1 MMRRIGIFVFFDANG
16 IIDRYIPYMLTD
28 LMKNLERLVIVVNGK
43 ITDEGRA
50 VLEQFS
56 SEFVIRENKGF
67 DTWAYKEGMDYV
79 GWDELSQYD
88 EVVIF
93 NDTVMGPVYPFA
105 EMFDEMSKRDVDFWG
120 ITRHY
125 KDMANPYN
133 CVYGHIPA
141 HIQSY
146 FEVFRQS
153 FVKSADFQNYWDNL
167 FPINSYEDAVGKH
180 EIVFTKKFEDLGYK
194 WDTYINA
201 PELEKRHSQP
211 LMAYA
216 DLIIRNYRC
225 PIFKKRLFFNEYD
238 WTINTNIGQEP
249 RRILGFIRD
258 LTDYPEE
265 YIIETLLRARN
276 LRELYMNFHWN
287 YILPVTGVQKRSDKR
302 LVEFV
307 ILQEPLL
314 LEDTMQYLRK
324 LPEDVDLVLIIENAI
339 AEEAKFLIERYGVKA
354 IEVNYFQGSLFTAE
368 RVQDFYAM
376 LPECD
381 CVALYFDRDI
391 TSSLHKPMDEAICYK
406 ELETLVGS
414 GDYLHH
420 VMDVFEQK
428 KTLGLLATPTLN
440 HGVYKEYARFGWGE
454 TYSDVVDCLEKLD
467 KHVRISEDVSP
478 ILVQDLSFIASHD
491 ALLDIQADVES
502 VVAYLTEEKGYDDD
516 KIREVLSRLLPLL
529 MQSNGAYTGFV
540 TNTEFAAIELDNR
553 EYQLTAMID
562 DRNNWCGMYNDMLHQ
577 RDDAIGERNA
587 MRHER
592 DVLQAK
598 VDWMENSR
606 SWKITKLLRK
616 LKDIKGE

>member
-1 MMRRIGIFVFFDANG
+1 MMRRIGIFVFFDADG
-16 IIDRYIPYMLTD
+16 IVDRYIPYMLTD

-50 VLEQFS
+50 TLEQFS
-56 SEFVIRENKGF
+56 SDFVIRENKGF

-146 FEVFRQS
+146 FEVFRQN
-153 FVKSADFQNYWDNL
+153 FVKSSDFQNYWDNL

-201 PELEKRHSQP
+201 PELERRHSQP

-225 PIFKKRLFFNEYD
+225 PIFKKRLFFNDYD

-249 RRILGFIRD
+249 RRILDIIHEE
-258 LTDYPEE
+258 TDYPAE
-265 YIIETLLRARN
+265 YIVETFLRARN

-287 YILPVTGVQKRSDKR
+287 YILPISRVYEKLDKR
-302 LVEFV
+302 VGVFV
-307 ILQEPLL
+307 VLQEPLL
-314 LEDTMQYLRK
+314 LEDTIQYLEK
-324 LPEDVDLVLIIENAI
+324 LPKEVELHLIIDKAVREEVDFLMNRYKVDVVDIKQFSGEVVSSGMLRKFFVAI
-339 AEEAKFLIERYGVKA
+339 
-354 IEVNYFQGSLFTAE
+354 QGY
-368 RVQDFYAM
+368 DYIGFY
-376 LPECD
+376 L
-381 CVALYFDRDI
+381 DRDI
-391 TSSLHKPMDEAICYK
+391 TSSLHKPMDEAISYK
-406 ELETLVGS
+406 GLETLIGA
-414 GDYLHH
+414 GDYVQNVLNL
-420 VMDVFEQK
+420 FERERK
-428 KTLGLLATPTLN
+428 LGLLATPTLN
-440 HGVYKEYARFGWGE
+440 HGVYVEYAKFGWGD
-454 TYSDVVDCLEKLD
+454 TYADVLECLEKID
-467 KHVRISEDVSP
+467 KHVRISETVSP
-478 ILVQDLSFIASHD
+478 VLVQDLCFWTSVNT
-491 ALLDIQADVES
+491 LCDIQTDLETIVLYLEKEKEYS
-502 VVAYLTEEKGYDDD
+502 VL
-516 KIREVLSRLLPLL
+516 KIRAILERLLPLL
-529 MQSNGAYTGFV
+529 IQSVGKYSGFV
-540 TNTEFAAIELDNR
+540 TNTEYASIEMDNR

-562 DRNNWCGMYNDMLHQ
+562 DRNNWRGMYNQ
-577 RDDAIGERNA
+577 I
-587 MRHER
+587 
-592 DVLQAK
+592 LQEKQA
-598 VDWMENSR
+598 VQEENHALADRIRWMEDSR
-606 SWKITKLLRK
+606 SWKITKPLRK
-616 LKDIKGE
+616 LKDIKGELL